1 MDPTQAL
8 IDIIEALN
16 GMSNEE
22 DGTARQDAI
31 ESLDSLSAWIKQEG
45 FPPDVETALSAIE
58 F

>member
-8 IDIIEALN
+8 IDILESLH
-16 GMSNEE
+16 GMSN
-22 DGTARQDAI
+22 DQDDTARQDAV
-31 ESLDSLSAWIKQEG
+31 ESLDSLSTWLKKEG